1 MAKKNLVQCNH
12 RIYRNKLW
20 NYNSPDK
27 IQILLIQ
34 LYRYVF
40 VFCHTVT
47 KDTAIDDT
55 NLSWLWSVISRVK
68 SLCCDLVMGGW
79 LGSRSQRSFV
89 SLCSDFKC
97 SYTKS
102 QIIAAKKELLRNVE
116 KYISGVDNRLHGRMH
131 FTLGT
136 VYKYKSSFR
145 TL

>member
-1 MAKKNLVQCNH
+1 MDLGITIWHTFRWWRNSEAKETWFTATIEFIEINFATITL
-12 RIYRNKLW
+12 
-20 NYNSPDK
+20 
-27 IQILLIQ
+27 QIKFKSY
-34 LYRYVF
+34 LYSFTDTF

-102 QIIAAKKELLRNVE
+102 QIIAAKKRKMLRNVE
-116 KYISGVDNRLHGRMH
+116 KY
-131 FTLGT
+131 
-136 VYKYKSSFR
+136 
-145 TL
+145 